1 MYHYRYERHLSP
13 LGKPKAHALRFG
25 SLYHAGLEAVFSGSG
40 LEGALTTMQARCPS
54 DTEESHEALGVAWA
68 MLRGYVQRW
77 PDDDFGGCRPEVQFD
92 VPLRNTTGR
101 PSRSFRFAGKIDLLA
116 PTLIMEHK
124 TAQRVDHAYLEALW
138 ADAQITGYTYAARQ
152 MGYAVSRVIYDVVV
166 KPTIRRGEDEPLD
179 HYLTRIEELYV
190 GGYSAGRAKR
200 RKDESDEAWWDRR
213 RAEGEPVDMF
223 HREDLIVGER
233 QIAEWQADL
242 WDVTQEILW
251 ARRNGRYPRS
261 TARCYDWGR
270 PCDYVPICQS
280 LGSEDM
286 IIASEYETTEA
297 HPELSGSVEV
307 LF

>member
-1 MYHYRYERHLSP
+1 
-13 LGKPKAHALRFG
+13 LRFG
-25 SLYHAGLEAVFSGSG
+25 SLYHLGLEQFFRGRG
-40 LEGALTTMQARCPS
+40 LEGALAAMQLACPS

-77 PDDDFGGCRPEVQFD
+77 GEADRDLIAGDAHPEVQFD
-92 VPLRNTTGR
+92 VYLRNPKGR
-101 PSRSFRFAGKIDLLA
+101 PSKSFRFAGKIDLL
-116 PTLIMEHK
+116 TYGLIMEHK
-124 TAQRVDHAYLEALW
+124 TAQRVDHTYLEALW

-152 MGYAVSRVIYDVVV
+152 MGYAVSRVIYDVAI
-166 KPTIRRGEDEPLD
+166 KPTIRRGADEPMD

-213 RAEGEPVDMF
+213 RAEGEPVSMF
-223 HREDLIVGER
+223 HREELLVGER
-233 QIAEWQADL
+233 QIEEWQVDL

-251 ARRNGRYPRS
+251 ARKAGRYPGS